1 MLKMG
6 DAEKALAENAELDWM
21 GEGKALATKTLL
33 AGVAENRE
41 RDRAIEEKHEC
52 ILGYGCVQWRGKAI
66 SK

>member
-21 GEGKALATKTLL
+21 GEEKALATKTFL
-33 AGVAENRE
+33 AEVAESRE

-52 ILGYGCVQWRGKAI
+52 ILGDKTTDDGDSNAH
-66 SK
+66 